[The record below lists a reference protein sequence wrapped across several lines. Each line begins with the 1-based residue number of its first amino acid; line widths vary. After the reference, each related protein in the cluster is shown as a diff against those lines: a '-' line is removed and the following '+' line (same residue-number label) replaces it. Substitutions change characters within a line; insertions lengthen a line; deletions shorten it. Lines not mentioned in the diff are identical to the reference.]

1 MNLSK
6 LAVALFSAIPAFA
19 FASSFSKDYTESM
32 IVQDTIPMA
41 EAKQSLIDKIRFD
54 ALNDAGARLKKVTR
68 LTQTDTADPDP
79 TSTFSKTM
87 VSLIH
92 VGSTQYSVNNLKGGQ
107 IELTATASVTV
118 DDTELQQAD
127 EEERKVRAQQER
139 ITSLE
144 QENQSL
150 KHENRDLRTGLATQ
164 TQDQSS
170 RPAPYL
176 VQQPLDQPAP
186 SSSKS
191 GQDIL
196 SDPDLKNG
204 LTIQPMQAHVTPYID
219 EVVQKAGQSAEKK
232 VDQGPLS
239 QDERNNNTLSPE
251 QQVRFDQLCERFKSV
266 DQMILNAG
274 VQSSYLG
281 TKDVKELPVGNGNSL
296 ILIKSGMRVAWD
308 WTKEME
314 LIRHLMG
321 NAGIIEGNTYIVQGS
336 EVNDKALLVAI
347 RKCEGADHF
356 FVSVKGD
363 VSGEPFSAFS
373 HSISD
378 PDGKTYRLT
387 FKGDYVV
394 NVSSDTGRDR
404 GQLINAD
411 EQVTSAKLIDG
422 FKNFK
427 SDKNRLFGTDKPT
440 DPIRFGNEE
449 VKAEAANNQAQVI
462 QKQKPKHNRF
472 VSYFGR
478 VFAAGIQGN
487 KYDPAKCAEY
497 GGTLV
502 QRPRPGTSGGSYFSC
517 ESPSDRIQLTLP
529 VVPIALHEQ
538 D

>member
-1 MNLSK
+1 MSPSK
-6 LAVALFSAIPAFA
+6 LTMALFLAIPAFA
-19 FASSFSKDYTESM
+19 FASPFSKDYTESM
-32 IVQDTIPMA
+32 IVQDAVPMA
-41 EAKQSLIDKIRFD
+41 EAKQALIDKIRLD
-54 ALNDAGARLKKVTR
+54 AANDAGARLKKVTR
-68 LTQTDTADPDP
+68 LTQTDTVDPNP

-92 VGSTQYSVNNLKGGQ
+92 VGSTQYSVNTGKDGQ

-118 DDTELQQAD
+118 DDAELQQAD
-127 EEERKVRAQQER
+127 EEERKVRVQQER

-144 QENQSL
+144 HENQNL
-150 KHENRDLRTGLATQ
+150 KHENRDLRTGRSTQ

-170 RPAPYL
+170 QPAPYL
-176 VQQPLDQPAP
+176 VQQPPGQSAP
-186 SSSKS
+186 SPSD
-191 GQDIL
+191 QDIL

-219 EVVQKAGQSAEKK
+219 EVVQSADQSAEKK
-232 VDQGPLS
+232 KDQGLLS
-239 QDERNNNTLSPE
+239 QDERNNNTLTPE

-281 TKDVKELPVGNGNSL
+281 TKDVKELPVGNRNSL
-296 ILIKSGMRVAWD
+296 ILIKSSMRVAWD

-321 NAGIIEGNTYIVQGS
+321 NAGIIEGNTYIVQGN
-336 EVNDKALLVAI
+336 EVDDKALLVAV
-347 RKCEGADHF
+347 RKCEGANHF

-497 GGTLV
+497 GGVLV
-502 QRPRPGTSGGSYFSC
+502 QRTRPGTSGGIYFSC
-517 ESPSDRIQLTLP
+517 ESPSDKIQLALP
-529 VVPIALHEQ
+529 TGVE
-538 D
+538 

>member
-1 MNLSK
+1 MCEDYAVNPSK
-6 LAVALFSAIPAFA
+6 LAVVLFSAIPAFA

-32 IVQDTIPMA
+32 IVQDTVPMA
-41 EAKQSLIDKIRFD
+41 EAKQALIDKIRFD

-68 LTQTDTADPDP
+68 LTQTDTVDPDP

-92 VGSTQYSVNNLKGGQ
+92 VGSTQYSVNSLKGGQ

-144 QENQSL
+144 HENQNL
-150 KHENRDLRTGLATQ
+150 KHENRDLRRGLATQ

-170 RPAPYL
+170 L
-176 VQQPLDQPAP
+176 PAP
-186 SSSKS
+186 SQS

-204 LTIQPMQAHVTPYID
+204 LTIQPMQAHVTAYID
-219 EVVQKAGQSAEKK
+219 EVVQRAEQSAEKK
-232 VDQGPLS
+232 GDQGPLS
-239 QDERNNNTLSPE
+239 QDERNNNTLTPE

-281 TKDVKELPVGNGNSL
+281 TKDVKELPVGNRNSL
-296 ILIKSGMRVAWD
+296 ILIKSGMRVVWD

-321 NAGIIEGNTYIVQGS
+321 NAGTIKGNTYIVQGS
-336 EVNDKALLVAI
+336 EVDDKALLVAV

-373 HSISD
+373 DSVSD

-404 GQLINAD
+404 GQLLNAD

-427 SDKNRLFGTDKPT
+427 SDKNRLFGTDKPA

-449 VKAEAANNQAQVI
+449 VKAEAANNQAQAI
-462 QKQKPKHNRF
+462 QKQKPKHSRF

-478 VFAAGIQGN
+478 VFAAGIQGD

-497 GGTLV
+497 GGVLV
-502 QRPRPGTSGGSYFSC
+502 QRTRPGVPGAIYFSC
-517 ESPSDRIQLTLP
+517 ESPSDKIQLTLP
-529 VVPIALHEQ
+529 TGIE
-538 D
+538 